1 MHPAFWLSKNR
12 PTLRLFVV
20 CVALLCGPILSAQIT
35 STWNGGAGNWL
46 PCPNTGTALW
56 DTCAANPPAYPD
68 GNYNAVIQGGPVTQ
82 NGGVSIVDLSLAS
95 GDSLI
100 ITPGYIG
107 MTGTSI
113 VNNGTITIGA
123 GNGLFLQGDTLTLSG
138 SGTVTMADPNARLSG
153 EPGVSATLINQQTI
167 QGQGNFGLG
176 ELAITNQG
184 TINANTGLLSVQPS
198 ASPGIV
204 NTGTMEASSGST
216 LDIIYGIPGPFNN
229 TGGTIQALNGGTVML
244 LGGTY
249 TGGTLKTSGT
259 GIFTV
264 PAGGVNPILNNLTNS
279 GMYQIPGGAGS
290 TIQGTVTNSGTFQ
303 VAGTLFVS
311 GATNSTGS
319 GSILLQGGTLH
330 QLTGTDTL
338 TNVTPHLI
346 HGGGTVF
353 ELPLTNQSTI
363 QADSTTTPLNL
374 TGATT
379 TNTGIVS
386 ASGGGTLQ
394 ISNTVNNVG
403 GVVEALASSTVDLI
417 GTVSGGTL
425 TTAGTGVIQAQNG
438 TLDGTT
444 SIPTNAGKM
453 SVKNFDL
460 FLQGTVNNTGT
471 ITLTGNSCMILDK
484 PSTLTGTGRVM
495 MASTT
500 CIFGAGN
507 AFTNQSTI
515 LGAGTIGDSNPMA
528 ITNAGTIFANSKSP
542 LFIVPDVN
550 GFTNTGKLQVALGST
565 LNING
570 AFNNLSGDTL
580 TGGSYTLNGTLNLQ
594 SSIVNNAASITLTG
608 AAAQIFNTFTSTNAL
623 SGLASNLAKSTLSV
637 QGGQT
642 LTTSTNFAN
651 AGTTIVGA
659 GSAFTVGGSYT
670 QTGGA
675 TTIDGTLTAPT
686 GLALQK
692 GTLVGKGTVAAAVT
706 SHSSITAGDSAT
718 KPATLT
724 ISGSYS
730 EQSTG
735 TLNISVGGTA
745 AGQFGVL
752 AVSNGVSLGGTLSIK
767 LINAFVPAV
776 GDTFTILTGSAVSG
790 KFATVKG
797 TSINA
802 SEHFQVNYG
811 SNDVTLTVVSGP

>member
-1 MHPAFWLSKNR
+1 
-12 PTLRLFVV
+12 
-20 CVALLCGPILSAQIT
+20 
-35 STWNGGAGNWL
+35 
-46 PCPNTGTALW
+46 
-56 DTCAANPPAYPD
+56 
-68 GNYNAVIQGGPVTQ
+68 
-82 NGGVSIVDLSLAS
+82 
-95 GDSLI
+95 
-100 ITPGYIG
+100 
-107 MTGTSI
+107 
-113 VNNGTITIGA
+113 
-123 GNGLFLQGDTLTLSG
+123 
-138 SGTVTMADPNARLSG
+138 
-153 EPGVSATLINQQTI
+153 
-167 QGQGNFGLG
+167 
-176 ELAITNQG
+176 
-184 TINANTGLLSVQPS
+184 
-198 ASPGIV
+198 
-204 NTGTMEASSGST
+204 
-216 LDIIYGIPGPFNN
+216 
-229 TGGTIQALNGGTVML
+229 
-244 LGGTY
+244 
-249 TGGTLKTSGT
+249 
-259 GIFTV
+259 
-264 PAGGVNPILNNLTNS
+264 
-279 GMYQIPGGAGS
+279 
-290 TIQGTVTNSGTFQ
+290 
-303 VAGTLFVS
+303 
-311 GATNSTGS
+311 
-319 GSILLQGGTLH
+319 
-330 QLTGTDTL
+330 
-338 TNVTPHLI
+338 LI

-570 AFNNLSGDTL
+570 AFNNLSEGTL